1 MFLAI
6 YNFWHKKHPTNSR
19 ESSKTSGQAS
29 SIEIPLVDL
38 EEAETKI
45 LQRAKKDGNAE
56 EQDIEVLTPQPVN
69 PTTQSSDNAEV
80 PPPTKK
86 ICHAEIALNRTVS
99 TLTADANKPKD
110 ILYMNIISNPEETRE
125 LVKEKKEDIK
135 KAVKKKNTLI
145 WNRINQK
152 AAHNRKKEKEK

>member
-6 YNFWHKKHPTNSR
+6 YNFWQKKNPTNSR

-38 EEAETKI
+38 EEAETEI

-56 EQDIEVLTPQPVN
+56 KQGIEVLTPQPAN

-86 ICHAEIALNRTVS
+86 ICHAEIALNRTIS
-99 TLTADANKPKD
+99 TLTVDANKPKD

-125 LVKEKKEDIK
+125 LK
-135 KAVKKKNTLI
+135 
-145 WNRINQK
+145 R
-152 AAHNRKKEKEK
+152 RKKTSKKQ

>member
-6 YNFWHKKHPTNSR
+6 YNFWQKKNTTNSK

-38 EEAETKI
+38 EEAETEI

-56 EQDIEVLTPQPVN
+56 KQDIEVLTPQPAN

-86 ICHAEIALNRTVS
+86 ICHAEIALNRTIS
-99 TLTADANKPKD
+99 TLTVDANKPKD
-110 ILYMNIISNPEETRE
+110 ILYINIISNPEETRE
-125 LVKEKKEDIK
+125 LK
-135 KAVKKKNTLI
+135 
-145 WNRINQK
+145 R
-152 AAHNRKKEKEK
+152 RKKTSKKQ